1 MGTMNDKHFQFS
13 WKKLWAFSGP
23 GLLMSIAYLDPG
35 NIAGD
40 LDAGKQ
46 GGYKLLWVLMAATSL
61 GLFFQILA
69 ARLGVVT
76 QRNLAR
82 MCREQYSSR
91 VRIILWLMTEI
102 AIIGS
107 DIQEVIGSSIAL
119 NILFGIPLW
128 AGAVITILD
137 SLVFLFIHYFG
148 IRKLEAFFAFLIG
161 TMAVC
166 FFINFFMVKPDLIYV
181 I

>member
-1 MGTMNDKHFQFS
+1 MGTSKDQKHKRGFLVNDKHFQFS

-107 DIQEVIGSSIAL
+107 DIQVKLKRLSIILGSNWFL
-119 NILFGIPLW
+119 NR
-128 AGAVITILD
+128 T
-137 SLVFLFIHYFG
+137 
-148 IRKLEAFFAFLIG
+148 
-161 TMAVC
+161 
-166 FFINFFMVKPDLIYV
+166 
-181 I
+181 